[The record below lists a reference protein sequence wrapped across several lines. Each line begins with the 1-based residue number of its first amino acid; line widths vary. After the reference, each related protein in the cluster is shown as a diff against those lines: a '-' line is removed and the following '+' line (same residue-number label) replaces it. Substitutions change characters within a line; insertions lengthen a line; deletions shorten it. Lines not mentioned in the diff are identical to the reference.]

1 MRRLVINSLL
11 IMLALFT
18 TVPVF
23 AADANYDSNG
33 VTAFYGKY
41 EYPKDEPEKEQP
53 LENEE
58 DNQASV
64 NGETRGTAGE
74 TTNQLI
80 SRLPSYKGEG
90 TIIPATG
97 DTSNLFATLSGFFL
111 LSLVFFKLKEEEND
125 EKNSII

>member
-33 VTAFYGKY
+33 VTVFYGKY

-58 DNQASV
+58 GNQASV

-97 DTSNLFATLSGFFL
+97 DTSNLFPTLSGFFL
-111 LSLVFFKLKEEEND
+111 LSLVFFKLKEEENG

>member
-1 MRRLVINSLL
+1 
-11 IMLALFT
+11 MLALFT

-58 DNQASV
+58 GNQASV

-97 DTSNLFATLSGFFL
+97 DTSNLFPTLSGFFL
-111 LSLVFFKLKEEEND
+111 LSLVFFKLKEEENG

>member
-18 TVPVF
+18 TTPVL

-41 EYPKDEPEKEQP
+41 EYPKEDPEKEQP
-53 LENEE
+53 SENERN
-58 DNQASV
+58 NQSSMNGGAS
-64 NGETRGTAGE
+64 ETTGGTA
-74 TTNQLI
+74 NQLT

-97 DTSNLFATLSGFFL
+97 DTSNLFASLIGIFL
-111 LSLVFFKLKEEEND
+111 LSLVFFKLKEVENA
-125 EKNSII
+125 EKNSIV